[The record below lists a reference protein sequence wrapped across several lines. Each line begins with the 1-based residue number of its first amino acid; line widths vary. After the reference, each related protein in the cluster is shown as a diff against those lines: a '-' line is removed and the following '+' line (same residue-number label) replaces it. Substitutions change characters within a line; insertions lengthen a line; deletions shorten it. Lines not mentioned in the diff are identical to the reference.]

1 MALHWPALNNPDM
14 LDEPHRAPETN
25 DASLTS
31 HGESPRGRKESA
43 LANWIAAHEVALRGG
58 IWVVVGASIAIGTF
72 MWTTGRLDVQT
83 VGYAGAF
90 AVNLAGSASMFI
102 PVPGLAVI
110 CGASAGGA
118 DLNLVL
124 LGLAGAI
131 GATIEELSGYLAGY
145 TSKVFVRRSKRYAR
159 ISHWVDRN
167 GFLPLFVLA
176 AIPNPFFDLVGIA
189 AGPLGTQS
197 GVFCYSC
204 WLERP
209 SSSWHSCTPAESVL
223 TGLSGSC
230 DATAAPPGDRS
241 GDGRWGCVIFR

>member
-1 MALHWPALNNPDM
+1 MPDGP
-14 LDEPHRAPETN
+14 LKDPETN
-25 DASLTS
+25 DASLTTN
-31 HGESPRGRKESA
+31 GESPRGRKESA

-124 LGLAGAI
+124 LGWAGAI
-131 GATIEELSGYLAGY
+131 RATIEELSGYLVGY
-145 TSKVFVRRSKRYAR
+145 SGKVFVWRSKRYAR

-189 AGPLGTQS
+189 AGSLGYSIKRFLLFVLAGETVKFVAIVYACRI
-197 GVFCYSC
+197 GVD
-204 WLERP
+204 WI
-209 SSSWHSCTPAESVL
+209 V
-223 TGLSGSC
+223 GL
-230 DATAAPPGDRS
+230 
-241 GDGRWGCVIFR
+241 V

>member
-1 MALHWPALNNPDM
+1 MPLIALNRLRLNNPVM
-14 LDEPHRAPETN
+14 PDEPYKDPEAN
-25 DASLTS
+25 EEPLSPN
-31 HGESPRGRKESA
+31 GESPRGRQESA
-43 LANWIAAHEVALRGG
+43 FANWLAAHEVALRWG

-90 AVNLAGSASMFI
+90 AVNLAGSASIFI

-118 DLNLVL
+118 DLNPVL

-131 GATIEELSGYLAGY
+131 GATIGELSGYLAGY
-145 TSKVFVRRSKRYAR
+145 SGKVFVRRSKRYAR

-189 AGPLGTQS
+189 AGSLGYSIKRFLLFVLAGETVKFVAIVYACRI
-197 GVFCYSC
+197 GVD
-204 WLERP
+204 WI
-209 SSSWHSCTPAESVL
+209 V
-223 TGLSGSC
+223 GL
-230 DATAAPPGDRS
+230 
-241 GDGRWGCVIFR
+241 V

>member
-1 MALHWPALNNPDM
+1 MP
-14 LDEPHRAPETN
+14 DEPYKDPESV
-25 DASLTS
+25 DASS
-31 HGESPRGRKESA
+31 MPNGESPRGRKESA
-43 LANWIAAHEVALRGG
+43 FANWMAAHEVAVRWG

-72 MWTTGRLDVQT
+72 MWTTGRLDIQT

-90 AVNLAGSASMFI
+90 AVNLAGSASIFI

-118 DLNLVL
+118 DLNPAL

-131 GATIEELSGYLAGY
+131 GATIGELSGYLAGY
-145 TSKVFVRRSKRYAR
+145 SGKVLVRRSKRYAR

-189 AGPLGTQS
+189 AGSLGYSIKRFLLFVLAGETVKFVAIVYACRI
-197 GVFCYSC
+197 GVD
-204 WLERP
+204 WI
-209 SSSWHSCTPAESVL
+209 V
-223 TGLSGSC
+223 GL
-230 DATAAPPGDRS
+230 
-241 GDGRWGCVIFR
+241 V